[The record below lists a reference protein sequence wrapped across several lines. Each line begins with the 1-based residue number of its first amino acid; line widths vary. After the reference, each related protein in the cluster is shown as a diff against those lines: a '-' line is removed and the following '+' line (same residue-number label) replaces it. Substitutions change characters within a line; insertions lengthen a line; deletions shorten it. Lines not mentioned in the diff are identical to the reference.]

1 MKGQIIS
8 QEFNKTVWVQDS
20 KGSEYACHIDEY
32 RKVQNKEELTEHE
45 QQSCMNLNTVL
56 GDSW

>member
-8 QEFNKTVWVQDS
+8 QEFNKMVWVQDN
-20 KGSEYACHIDEY
+20 KGAEYSCYIDQD
-32 RKVQNKEELTEHE
+32 RDVKNKEDLSQHE
-45 QQSCMNLNTVL
+45 QKSCMNLNDVL

>member
-8 QEFNKTVWVQDS
+8 QEFNRMVWVQDDAGAQYS
-20 KGSEYACHIDEY
+20 CYIDQD
-32 RKVQNKEELTEHE
+32 RDIKAKEDLSQHE
-45 QQSCMNLNTVL
+45 QQSCMNLNVVL

>member
-8 QEFNKTVWVQDS
+8 QEFNRTVWVQDD
-20 KGSEYACHIDEY
+20 KGAEYACHIDQDRDVK
-32 RKVQNKEELTEHE
+32 RKEDLSQHE

>member
-8 QEFNKTVWVQDS
+8 QEFNKMVWVQDN
-20 KGSEYACHIDEY
+20 KGAQYACYIDQD
-32 RKVQNKEELTEHE
+32 RDIKSKEDLSQHE
-45 QQSCMNLNTVL
+45 QQSCMNLNAVL

>member
-8 QEFNKTVWVQDS
+8 QEFNKMVWVQDN
-20 KGSEYACHIDEY
+20 KGAEYSCYIDQD
-32 RKVQNKEELTEHE
+32 RDVKKKEDLSQHE
-45 QQSCMNLNTVL
+45 QKSCMNLNDVQ